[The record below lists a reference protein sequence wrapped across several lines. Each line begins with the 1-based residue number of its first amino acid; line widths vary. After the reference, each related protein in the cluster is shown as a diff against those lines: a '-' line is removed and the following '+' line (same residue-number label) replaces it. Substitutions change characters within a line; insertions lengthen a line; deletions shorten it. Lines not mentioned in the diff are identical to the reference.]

1 MNLRGRVNSYIGFAF
16 VGSFCWLM
24 GSLIIAALHS
34 LPQGIPPG
42 SF

>member
-1 MNLRGRVNSYIGFAF
+1 MRGRVNSYIGFAF
-16 VGSFCWLM
+16 VGAFSC
-24 GSLIIAALHS
+24 LIGMVVVRAINA